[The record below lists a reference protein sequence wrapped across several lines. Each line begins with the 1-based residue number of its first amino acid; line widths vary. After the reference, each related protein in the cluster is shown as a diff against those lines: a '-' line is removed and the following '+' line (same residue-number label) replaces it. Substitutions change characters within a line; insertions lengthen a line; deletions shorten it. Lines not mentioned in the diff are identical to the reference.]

1 MWLLISTVILIL
13 MSHFSLLGIIPQL
26 TPEYNVCTNNNTDVL
41 LLPVRTHSSLMR
53 YSWAR
58 LWYCLRAIDLPGSG
72 LVKAVSFSQIKRLI
86 GCAGST
92 LYEWIREA
100 REAGAIYEYKR
111 KGDRLRIRLG
121 GLFNVCKTLGLRNW
135 GATAVLPLGEVLTK
149 CRQLGT
155 AIATQQLQEQSR
167 YTAHK
172 SLNKAEKKVF
182 TMPSALDVIQAG
194 KNASH
199 KPDRGA
205 TKIPYLLHVGDSKAF
220 VSKGFIPFGVSQ
232 AGIANELAV
241 SDRTVRRHLSDL
253 EVTSRQLVQAKDAYR
268 FIKAGIQLDLD
279 RCLGE
284 PGIYYEQ
291 GDREIILHEPNGLT
305 SSKRKGGHHIPMTG
319 NNLHPECDRFFS
331 YFGKV
336 WIYRCNLYALTHD
349 LKRMRVARQYYRRS
363 LAIDK
368 HNLSSNPS
376 GAADFPHKGDL

>member
-13 MSHFSLLGIIPQL
+13 MSHFSPFGIIPQL
-26 TPEYNVCTNNNTDVL
+26 TPEYNACTNNTDVL
-41 LLPVRTHSSLMR
+41 LLPVRTHGQLMR
-53 YSWAR
+53 LPWAR
-58 LWYCLRAIDLPGSG
+58 LWYCLRAIDSPGSG
-72 LVKAVSFSQIKRLI
+72 LVKVVSFSQIKRLI
-86 GCAGST
+86 GCASST
-92 LYEWIREA
+92 LYQWLREA
-100 REAGAIYEYKR
+100 KEVGAIYEYKR
-111 KGDRLRIRLG
+111 TGDRLRIRLG
-121 GLFNVCKTLGLRNW
+121 GLFNVCRTLGLENW
-135 GATAVLPLGEVLTK
+135 GATAVLPLGQVLTQ
-149 CRQLGT
+149 CRQLAT
-155 AIATQQLQEQSR
+155 AIVTQQLQEQSR
-167 YTAHK
+167 YAARK

-199 KPDRGA
+199 EPARGA
-205 TKIPYLLHVGDSKAF
+205 TKIPYLLHVGEKRAF

-232 AGIANELAV
+232 GAIASELAI

-268 FIKAGIQLDLD
+268 YIKAGIQLDYD
-279 RCLGE
+279 YCLGE

-291 GDREIILHEPNGLT
+291 GVREIILHEPNGLT

-331 YFGKV
+331 YYGKV

-349 LKRMRVARQYYRRS
+349 LKRMRVARKYYRRS

-368 HNLSSNPS
+368 HNLSSNQG
-376 GAADFPHKGDL
+376 GAADFPHKRDL